1 MFTTHGRW
9 SVENPG
15 LYGPEYEARKT
26 EIAAAVRE
34 RGSVYLR
41 YPYEVDDYGIAWHS
55 REYVERTMREL
66 HLGRMAPLIFKP
78 RGLDGH
84 QDVFAFQRVE
94 PSL

>member
-1 MFTTHGRW
+1 
-9 SVENPG
+9 
-15 LYGPEYEARKT
+15 
-26 EIAAAVRE
+26 VRE

-55 REYVERTMREL
+55 REYVERTMSEL
-66 HLGRMAPLIFKP
+66 HPGVMAPLVFKP

-84 QDVFAFQRVE
+84 QDVFAFQRIE